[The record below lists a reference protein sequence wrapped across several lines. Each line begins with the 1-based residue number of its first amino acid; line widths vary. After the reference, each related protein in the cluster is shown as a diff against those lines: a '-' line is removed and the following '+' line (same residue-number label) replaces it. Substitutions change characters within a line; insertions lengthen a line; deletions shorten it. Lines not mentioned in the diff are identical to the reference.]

1 MFNTVLL
8 NLLAL
13 TIPGSNGQPGI
24 QINAPKS
31 IPSGGAGRLSTAI
44 SGGITLMI
52 IAAIIL
58 CLISIVWAGIQWT
71 SSSGDKAKVA
81 SARAR
86 LTWSIVGLIVVLMAF
101 LIVSILGSFFNVN
114 LTK

>member
-1 MFNTVLL
+1 MLNLL
-8 NLLAL
+8 ATNLLAL
-13 TIPGSNGQPGI
+13 TLPGANGQPGI
-24 QINAPKS
+24 TVKAPNS
-31 IPSGGAGRLSTAI
+31 IPTGGSAKLSTALN
-44 SGGITLMI
+44 GGIQIMI
-52 IAAIIL
+52 IIAIVL

-86 LTWSIVGLIVVLMAF
+86 ITYSIIGLIVVLLAF
-101 LIVSILGSFFNVN
+101 FLVSILGSVFGVN

>member
-1 MFNTVLL
+1 MFNTILL

-31 IPSGGAGRLSTAI
+31 IPSGGATRLSTAI
-44 SGGITLMI
+44 SGGINIMI
-52 IAAIIL
+52 IIAVIL
-58 CLISIVWAGIQWT
+58 CLISIVWAGVQWA

-86 LTWSIVGLIVVLMAF
+86 ITWSIVGLIVVLFAF
-101 LIVSILGSFFNVN
+101 LIVSILGNFFNVN